1 MNTHDPR
8 RPAIGF
14 TVSVTDDGVSYARVA
29 RPDPVALGCLDSRD
43 TVGATIPTPTRGATS
58 IPGAL
63 PCDGAIVLRELD
75 RAFRRRE
82 LAPWVPLVGVFVV
95 WIVIAA
101 VMLVRGPGPFM
112 AVTVAVSV
120 LATWI
125 GYHIAKGA
133 DTAAGSSLLVYSLD
147 EEPAERFAALQL
159 AAQKLAAAGRMWH
172 VASEGRLLDPR
183 QKYGARRFL
192 RRYRIRPGLSMP
204 ARTAMNLRVPTIY
217 GESRKYFFL
226 PDRVLVYDDRGVRA
240 LAYDRLAARTSEVLV
255 VEDEDVPADARVV
268 ETTWLH
274 LDADGGPDPAVANN
288 RRYPIVL
295 YGSLEL
301 AGPIGASEL
310 FHGSVPAALEA
321 FAAAIELMAFGSD
334 GDSEEDSPGDESRDT
349 AAEEQANDGV
359 DDEMLEEAL
368 RFLIEAGMCDVGAIV
383 ERFGVS
389 FGRAA
394 RIIALLELEGFV
406 GPPRVDGRR
415 EVRRS
420 ATRYVELLDRVSS
433 GQNGDGRK
441 RKARRTTVRRG
452 RSRTLEP
459 REILGVSENAT
470 RAEIAEAYREL
481 AQLYHPDKVASLAP
495 EFQDLADQ
503 RMKEI
508 NAAYTALNGGVES
521 GNRVKRN

>member
-1 MNTHDPR
+1 M
-8 RPAIGF
+8 
-14 TVSVTDDGVSYARVA
+14 
-29 RPDPVALGCLDSRD
+29 
-43 TVGATIPTPTRGATS
+43 
-58 IPGAL
+58 
-63 PCDGAIVLRELD
+63 
-75 RAFRRRE
+75 
-82 LAPWVPLVGVFVV
+82 LA
-95 WIVIAA
+95 
-101 VMLVRGPGPFM
+101 RGPGLFM
-112 AVTVAVSV
+112 AGTVAVSV

-125 GYHIAKGA
+125 GYHVAKGV
-133 DTAAGSSLLVYSLD
+133 DTAAGSSLIVYSLD
-147 EEPAERFAALQL
+147 EESAERFAALQL
-159 AAQKLAAAGRMWH
+159 AAQKLALAGRMWH

-255 VEDEDVPADARVV
+255 VEDEDVPGDARVV

-295 YGSLEL
+295 YGALEL

-310 FHGSVPAALEA
+310 FHASVPSALEA
-321 FAAAIELMAFGSD
+321 FAAAIELMAFGRDVDSD
-334 GDSEEDSPGDESRDT
+334 ADSPGDEPRD
-349 AAEEQANDGV
+349 AAADEQTTDGV
-359 DDEMLEEAL
+359 DDEIFEEAL
-368 RFLIEAGMCDVGAIV
+368 RFLIDAGTCDVGAIV

-394 RIIALLELEGFV
+394 RIVAVLELEGFV
-406 GPPRVDGRR
+406 GPSLSNGRR

-420 ATRYVELLDRVSS
+420 AARLVELLDRISQ
-433 GQNGDGRK
+433 GTGGDGRR
-441 RKARRTTVRRG
+441 RKARKTTVRWRRG
-452 RSRTLEP
+452 RTLEP
-459 REILGVSENAT
+459 HVVLGVSENAS
-470 RAEIAEAYREL
+470 RADIAEAYREL
-481 AQLYHPDKVASLAP
+481 AQLYHPDKVATLAP

-508 NAAYTALNGGVES
+508 NAAYTALSGGMES
-521 GNRVKRN
+521 ERRAGRRS

>member
-1 MNTHDPR
+1 M
-8 RPAIGF
+8 IGF
-14 TVSVTDDGVSYARVA
+14 TVSVREDGVSYARVA
-29 RPDPVALGCLDSRD
+29 RPDPVELGCVDPRD
-43 TVGATIPTPTRGATS
+43 TTGATVPTPAPVE
-58 IPGAL
+58 IDLPDAL

-82 LAPWVPLVGVFVV
+82 IAPWLPLVGVFIV

-101 VMLVRGPGPFM
+101 VMLVRGPGLLM
-112 AVTVAVSV
+112 AGAVGVSV

-125 GYHIAKGA
+125 AYRIAKRV
-133 DTAAGSSLLVYSLD
+133 DTASGSSLLVYSLD
-147 EEPAERFAALQL
+147 EASAERFAALQL
-159 AAQKLAAAGRMWH
+159 AAQRLALAGRMWH
-172 VASEGRLLDPR
+172 VASDGRLLDPR

-192 RRYRIRPGLSMP
+192 RRYRIRPGLSIP
-204 ARTAMNLRVPTIY
+204 AGTAMNLRVPTIY

-240 LAYDRLAARTSEVLV
+240 LAYDRLAVRTSEVLV

-295 YGSLEL
+295 YGALEL

-321 FAAAIELMAFGSD
+321 FAAAIELMAYGNDVDFDAG
-334 GDSEEDSPGDESRDT
+334 SPGDEARDT
-349 AAEEQANDGV
+349 SADDQTTDGV
-359 DDEMLEEAL
+359 DDEIFEDAL
-368 RFLIEAGMCDVGAIV
+368 RFLIDAGACDVGALV

-394 RIIALLELEGFV
+394 RIVATLELEGFV
-406 GPPRVDGRR
+406 GPPRADGRR
-415 EVRRS
+415 EVRGS
-420 ATRYVELLDRVSS
+420 ARRYVELLDRASA
-433 GQNGDGRK
+433 GRNGDGK
-441 RKARRTTVRRG
+441 NRKARRTAVRRG

-459 REILGVSENAT
+459 HEILGVSENAT
-470 RAEIAEAYREL
+470 KADVAEAYREL

-508 NAAYTALNGGVES
+508 NAAYTALNGGADA
-521 GNRVKRN
+521 GRPAGRR